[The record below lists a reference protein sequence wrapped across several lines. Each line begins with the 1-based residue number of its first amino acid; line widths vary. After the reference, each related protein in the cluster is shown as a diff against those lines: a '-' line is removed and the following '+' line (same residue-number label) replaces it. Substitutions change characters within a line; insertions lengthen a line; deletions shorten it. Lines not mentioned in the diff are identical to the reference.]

1 MCGLIFVNRPAIWPG
16 VVKANL
22 ARAGRNK
29 GAFTY
34 TTYTPGLTAVEMLD
48 TNRVVSGNDYAFP
61 HPGVTHLQ
69 APTSIASRPHPAQA
83 PNTLLWHNGL
93 FQPSGIAEMQR
104 ATESTSEW
112 DTALIALAVSRGFDS
127 DTFLELGKI
136 AGSFACIAYTGSRLY
151 AFRNAIAPLYV
162 DAARLDTLSSVPV
175 GDVNVALKPGVVYEF
190 WDDGGQWAE
199 TSYRFENS
207 HNPYG
212 I

>member
-1 MCGLIFVNRPAIWPG
+1 MCGLIFVNRPAIWPD

-34 TTYTPGLTAVEMLD
+34 TAYAPGLTAAEMLD
-48 TNRVVSGNDYAFP
+48 TNRVASGGDYGFP
-61 HPGVTHLQ
+61 RPGVTHLQ

-93 FQPSGIAEMQR
+93 FQPSGIARMQSV
-104 ATESTSEW
+104 TESASEW

-127 DTFLELGKI
+127 DAFLELGKI
-136 AGSFACIAYTGSRLY
+136 AGSFACVAYTGQRLY
-151 AFRNAIAPLYV
+151 AFRNAIAPLYI
-162 DAARLDTLSSVPV
+162 DAVTLDTLSSVPV
-175 GDVNVALKPGVVYEF
+175 GGVNTALKPGVVYEF
-190 WDDGGQWAE
+190 WDEGGRWEE
-199 TSYRFENS
+199 TSYRFESS

>member
-1 MCGLIFVNRPAIWPG
+1 MCGLIFVNRPAIWPD

-34 TTYTPGLTAVEMLD
+34 TAYTPGLTAVEMLD
-48 TNRVVSGNDYAFP
+48 TNCVVSGNDYAFP

-83 PNTLLWHNGL
+83 PSTLLWHNGL
-93 FQPSGIAEMQR
+93 FQPSGIAGMQR
-104 ATESTSEW
+104 ATESMSEW

-127 DTFLELGKI
+127 DAFLELGKI
-136 AGSFACIAYTGSRLY
+136 AGSFACIAYTGQRLY
-151 AFRNAIAPLYV
+151 AFRNAIAPLYI
-162 DAARLDTLSSVPV
+162 DASRLDTLTSVPV
-175 GDVNVALKPGVVYEF
+175 GDVNVSLKPGVVYTF
-190 WDDGGQWAE
+190 RDDVGQWVE
-199 TSYRFENS
+199 TPHRFENS